1 VSDVADPHKALGDV
15 SEYNQSFWFNNG
27 AVAKNIYELVNIIES
42 CDKSVFEYHV
52 NSEKNDFYNW
62 VLNILG
68 DEILAKR
75 VKKELDQKKFAKKI
89 RRRIKELE
97 KA

>member
-1 VSDVADPHKALGDV
+1 MVDVGKALVDV
-15 SEYNQSFWFNNG
+15 PGSNLAFWFCNG
-27 AVAKNIYELVNIIES
+27 TIAKNVYEFVSTIEN
-42 CDKSVFEYHV
+42 CDKGVFEYHV

-62 VLNILG
+62 ILNVLG
-68 DEILAKR
+68 DDVLAKR

-97 KA
+97 KM

>member
-1 VSDVADPHKALGDV
+1 LVDAHKVLADVPGSNLT
-15 SEYNQSFWFNNG
+15 FWFNNG
-27 AVAKNIYELVNIIES
+27 TIAKNIYEFVSTIES
-42 CDKSVFEYHV
+42 CDKGVFEYHV

-62 VLNILG
+62 ILNVLG

-75 VKKELDQKKFAKKI
+75 VKKEMDQKKFAKKI

-97 KA
+97 KM

>member
-1 VSDVADPHKALGDV
+1 LADAHRVLADVPGPDLP
-15 SEYNQSFWFNNG
+15 FWFCNSTT
-27 AVAKNIYELVNIIES
+27 AKNIYELVSTIES
-42 CDKSVFEYHV
+42 CDKGVFDYHV

-62 VLNILG
+62 ILKVLE

-97 KA
+97 KM

>member
-1 VSDVADPHKALGDV
+1 MVDVGKALADV
-15 SEYNQSFWFNNG
+15 PGSNLAFWFCNG
-27 AVAKNIYELVNIIES
+27 TIAKNVYEFVSTIEN
-42 CDKSVFEYHV
+42 CDKGVFEYHV

-62 VLNILG
+62 ILNVLG
-68 DEILAKR
+68 DDILAKR

-97 KA
+97 KM